1 MVTSFAGEWPA
12 GDPSSDV
19 KDLSYISVRGLNILG
34 LGLFLLLAA
43 ATTVLISRLGNDR
56 TKRSM
61 DGAVV
66 VLHLAIGV
74 LLTYPF
80 WARPLMIPRRYVD
93 IPGSMVWVNQIIW
106 LSSALAFLASG
117 VIFGCLLVA
126 LISAYQQRN
135 P

>member
-1 MVTSFAGEWPA
+1 MVESFASELRA
-12 GDPSSDV
+12 RDSSPNFRDAY
-19 KDLSYISVRGLNILG
+19 YISARGLNILS

-43 ATTVLISRLGNDR
+43 ATTLLISRLGNDW

-74 LLTYPF
+74 LVTYPF
-80 WARPLMIPRRYVD
+80 WVRPLIPRRYVD
-93 IPGSMVWVNQIIW
+93 FPGSMVWVDQIIR
-106 LSSALAFLASG
+106 LSSVLAFLASG

-126 LISAYQQRN
+126 LTSAYQRRK